1 MSSDLKRKPKK
12 KNPKPVQINP
22 NWSLLQQVSLL
33 LSPPYPSFLPPS
45 SSTLCSAIGFSLFGS
60 RSLSLQKLKSDS
72 NNSGNR
78 KSSNNDDSENPRSIL
93 GKRKERPDSEVD
105 VPKISPL
112 APVNDDSRLALWT
125 LSVAKCV

>member
-22 NWSLLQQVSLL
+22 NWSLLQ
-33 LSPPYPSFLPPS
+33 
-45 SSTLCSAIGFSLFGS
+45 
-60 RSLSLQKLKSDS
+60 QKLKSDS